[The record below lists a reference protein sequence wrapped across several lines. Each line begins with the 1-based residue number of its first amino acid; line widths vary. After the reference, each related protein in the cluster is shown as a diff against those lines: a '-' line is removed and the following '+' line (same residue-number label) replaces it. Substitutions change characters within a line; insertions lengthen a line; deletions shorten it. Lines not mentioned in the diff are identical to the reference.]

1 MILQLLILE
10 GDPKGGLSRLTNE
23 IKTTP
28 ADHQPICFPYSRF
41 LILGISLSEVRD
53 TVAVLNA
60 QKSISK
66 EDVVFLLMAEGF
78 LLVYDRNKEMK
89 ETRYIYF
96 EDLVL
101 MFLFEQKLVLK
112 VDVQDQKTMTR
123 IIKTVVSLSDG
134 LSILVFVRVC
144 WARKTAN
151 DFKFLFSNGKK
162 DSSE

>member
-66 EDVVFLLMAEGF
+66 VTICSFHFNCLIMVFF
-78 LLVYDRNKEMK
+78 S
-89 ETRYIYF
+89 
-96 EDLVL
+96 
-101 MFLFEQKLVLK
+101 
-112 VDVQDQKTMTR
+112 VD
-123 IIKTVVSLSDG
+123 
-134 LSILVFVRVC
+134 
-144 WARKTAN
+144 N
-151 DFKFLFSNGKK
+151 
-162 DSSE
+162 